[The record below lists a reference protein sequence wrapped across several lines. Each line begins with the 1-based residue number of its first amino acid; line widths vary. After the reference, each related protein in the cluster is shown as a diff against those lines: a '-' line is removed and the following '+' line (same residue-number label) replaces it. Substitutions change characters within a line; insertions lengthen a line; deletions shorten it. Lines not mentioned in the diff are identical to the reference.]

1 MARNGEIRDD
11 SQVDLFLPQLT
22 TLPLRDQRE
31 TMERPFFSL
40 SKRKRLKPIDYIS
53 PDRKVTVHV
62 SANSEYGL
70 ATIYDLDILI
80 YCASVLIEYK
90 RRGANDIPQ
99 TLDVVPYDMLKT
111 LKRDPRGGRAYELL
125 GNALDRLQSTTVKTN
140 IRAGDAV
147 ETTFSWLDSHSQL
160 KDRSGNVRGMR
171 ITLAKWFYD
180 GVLMEGGVLA
190 IDPAYFSLTGGRERW
205 LYRVARKHAGGAGE
219 DGFSISMPTL
229 YEKSGAEGDYRRFKF
244 EIAKIVKEDELP
256 GYTLELMVREEGE
269 PFLRMRRREPLATST
284 PLVEP
289 AEEVKGPPLSHPA
302 QTLRQSGSTAAI
314 KKAVVGEEKEA
325 PPPIA
330 FPQTGHI
337 AHTAFSAIARANLP
351 SPQRDHGLVGE
362 EFRAFLKARE
372 IAFDAKNITQI
383 FATFCTKQRAAN

>member
-1 MARNGEIRDD
+1 MALKKGSRDEG
-11 SQVDLFLPQLT
+11 QVDLFLPQLT

-62 SANSEYGL
+62 TANSEYGL

-90 RRGANDIPQ
+90 RQGKNDIPQ
-99 TLDVVPYDMLKT
+99 TLNVVPYDMLST
-111 LKRDPRGGRAYELL
+111 LKRDVGGRAYELL

-140 IRAGDAV
+140 IRSGDAV
-147 ETTFSWLDSHSQL
+147 ETTFSWIDSHSQL
-160 KDRSGNVRGMR
+160 KDRNGQVRGMR

-205 LYRVARKHAGGAGE
+205 LYRVARKHAGGAGSE
-219 DGFSISMPTL
+219 GFSISMPTL

-244 EIAKIVKEDELP
+244 EMTKIVRENGLP
-256 GYTLELMVREEGE
+256 GYSLELTQREDAE
-269 PFLRMRRREPLATST
+269 PILRMTKRAAESKDSPLPGA
-284 PLVEP
+284 
-289 AEEVKGPPLSHPA
+289 PPSVA
-302 QTLRQSGSTAAI
+302 STAP
-314 KKAVVGEEKEA
+314 EA
-325 PPPIA
+325 TTVSTKDDPISFPVHGSIA
-330 FPQTGHI
+330 F
-337 AHTAFSAIARANLP
+337 TAFGAIARANLP
-351 SPQRDHGLVGE
+351 SPQRDHSAVAD
-362 EFRAFLKARE
+362 EFRSFLRARE
-372 IAFDAKNITQI
+372 IAFDAKNVTQI
-383 FATFCTKQRAAN
+383 FATFCSKQRSAS

>member
-1 MARNGEIRDD
+1 MALKKDTRDD
-11 SQVDLFLPQLT
+11 NQVDLFLPQLT
-22 TLPLRDQRE
+22 ALPLRDQRE

-40 SKRKRLKPIDYIS
+40 SKRKRLKPIDYVS

-90 RRGANDIPQ
+90 RQGKNDIPQ
-99 TLDVVPYDMLKT
+99 TLNVVPYDMLST
-111 LKRDPRGGRAYELL
+111 LKRDVGGRAYELL

-140 IRAGDAV
+140 IRSGDAV
-147 ETTFSWLDSHSQL
+147 ETTFSWIDSHSQL
-160 KDRSGNVRGMR
+160 KDRNGQVRGMR

-205 LYRVARKHAGGAGE
+205 LYRVARKHAGGAGS

-244 EIAKIVKEDELP
+244 EMTKIVREDGLP
-256 GYTLELMVREEGE
+256 GYSLELIQRDDAE
-269 PFLRMRRREPLATST
+269 PMLKMTKRDADSRDTALPAAATSVT
-284 PLVEP
+284 SGTAGDKAETANDEP
-289 AEEVKGPPLSHPA
+289 ISFPD
-302 QTLRQSGSTAAI
+302 QGSI
-314 KKAVVGEEKEA
+314 
-325 PPPIA
+325 
-330 FPQTGHI
+330 
-337 AHTAFSAIARANLP
+337 AFSAFGGIARANLP
-351 SPQRDHGLVGE
+351 SPQRDHSAVAD
-362 EFRAFLKARE
+362 EFRSFLKARE

-383 FATFCTKQRAAN
+383 FATFCSKQRPAN

>member
-1 MARNGEIRDD
+1 MALKKDARDD

-22 TLPLRDQRE
+22 ALPLRDQRE

-90 RRGANDIPQ
+90 RQGKNDIPQ
-99 TLDVVPYDMLKT
+99 TLHVVPYDMLST
-111 LKRDPRGGRAYELL
+111 LKRDVGGRAYELL

-140 IRAGDAV
+140 IRSGDAV
-147 ETTFSWLDSHSQL
+147 ETTFSWIDSHSQL
-160 KDRSGNVRGMR
+160 KDRNGQVRGMR

-205 LYRVARKHAGGAGE
+205 LYRVARKHAGGAGS

-244 EIAKIVKEDELP
+244 EMAKIIRENGLP
-256 GYTLELMVREEGE
+256 GYSLELIQRDDAE
-269 PFLRMRRREPLATST
+269 PMLRMTKRDADSKDAPPSPTAPST
-284 PLVEP
+284 TDTKP
-289 AEEVKGPPLSHPA
+289 KN
-302 QTLRQSGSTAAI
+302 TAD
-314 KKAVVGEEKEA
+314 VVGED
-325 PPPIA
+325 PISFPVQGSIA
-330 FPQTGHI
+330 FD
-337 AHTAFSAIARANLP
+337 AFGVIARANLP
-351 SPQRDHGLVGE
+351 SPQRDHSAVAD
-362 EFRAFLKARE
+362 EFRGFLKSRK
-372 IAFDAKNITQI
+372 IAFDAENITQI
-383 FATFCTKQRAAN
+383 FATFCSKQRAAS

>member
-1 MARNGEIRDD
+1 MAGKGDARED

-40 SKRKRLKPIDYIS
+40 SKRKRLKPIDYVS
-53 PDRKVTVHV
+53 PDKKITVHV

-80 YCASVLIEYK
+80 YCASVLIEHK

-99 TLDVVPYDMLKT
+99 TLHVVPYDMLKT
-111 LKRDPRGGRAYELL
+111 LKREVGGRAYDLL

-140 IRAGDAV
+140 IRSGDAV
-147 ETTFSWLDSHSQL
+147 ETTFSWLDSYSQL
-160 KDRSGNVRGMR
+160 KDKSGNIRGMR

-190 IDPAYFSLTGGRERW
+190 IDPAYFSMTGGRERW

-219 DGFSISMPTL
+219 EGFSISMPTL

-244 EIAKIVKEDELP
+244 EMSKIAKEDALP
-256 GYTLELMVREEGE
+256 GYTLALVAREGDE
-269 PFLRMRRREPLATST
+269 PLLRMRKRDVVATLDAPS
-284 PLVEP
+284 
-289 AEEVKGPPLSHPA
+289 PPLPA
-302 QTLRQSGSTAAI
+302 HIPRGRAKPL
-314 KKAVVGEEKEA
+314 EKPVEA
-325 PPPIA
+325 RDEPIS
-330 FPQTGHI
+330 FPAHGHI
-337 AHTAFSAIARANLP
+337 AHSAFGAIARANLP
-351 SPQRDHGLVGE
+351 APQRDHGLVAD
-362 EFRAFLKARE
+362 EFRTFLRTRE
-372 IAFDAKNITQI
+372 IAFDAKNVTQI
-383 FATFCTKQRAAN
+383 FATFCMKQRPAS